1 MRRFTHLLTLGVG
14 AALFLTS
21 CSSGPS
27 IGTVSQS
34 GTETTLTVPAMWA
47 GTNAEGEP
55 VGGIEPAGI
64 TIDRAG
70 PPGFRLD
77 LATIE
82 AQGAGA
88 MWEAATASAA
98 MVATLY
104 GAVDPSTISMDF
116 TITGPIDGPSAGG
129 ILTVGLLAAL
139 RGQDLREGVTM
150 TGTITPEGSIGPV
163 GLVKTKI
170 ESAVREGFTTILIPP
185 QTRMAFDSETEQQID
200 LVDYGA
206 ELGVEVI
213 PVGTVSEAYERFTGT
228 PFVSA
233 AATPYALPQP
243 VIGATQ
249 GVAEGF
255 LGVLQEQRAQVTLS
269 PDAAS
274 FVDDYLGR
282 MQARVN
288 EGKPAE
294 AYGIGA
300 FIGLELARI
309 AGAEATQ
316 DMLAT
321 MDLNAAKQQAR
332 SLIERR
338 RGAAETHLNEAV
350 AERGRNLSQQ
360 LSVPSAAAWV
370 TYAIAGFDGLLA
382 NIDAVNSEEALLEV
396 GRLTSEYGF
405 MAEQFFPDALAV
417 IAAMP
422 GEPLADERATATFLA
437 QYRNFLIAAG
447 KANETYAADVLS
459 LRVTQEGQ
467 AVIGGQLPIATQLHD
482 IALALDPE
490 PGQTDQE
497 LLQSAYALT
506 YYIVTAT
513 MTANA
518 QVYEAYE
525 GGPAGEAV
533 EAMQPEILRTSVIT
547 GQNIVNDA
555 ASIVAA
561 NGLDAGYPVWSSSWG
576 VAGIEEYRD
585 SPAQMAA
592 SWIALNEVWYDAV
605 NVFML
610 NAAQQAGLGT
620 PTG

>member
-1 MRRFTHLLTLGVG
+1 VRTLSGLMALGLG

-21 CSSGPS
+21 CSSGPD
-27 IGTVSQS
+27 IGTVNQS

-47 GTNAEGEP
+47 GNDADGNP

-104 GAVDPSTISMDF
+104 SAVNPASISMDF

-139 RGQDLREGVTM
+139 RGQDLLEGVTM

-185 QTRMAFDSETEQQID
+185 QTQMAFDPQTEQPID
-200 LVDYGA
+200 LVDFGA
-206 ELGVEVI
+206 ELGAEVI
-213 PVGTVSEAYERFTGT
+213 PVGTVAEAYERFTGT
-228 PFVSA
+228 PFVEA
-233 AATPYALPQP
+233 GTTAYALPQP
-243 VIGATQ
+243 VVNATQ
-249 GVAEGF
+249 SVAEGF
-255 LGVLQEQRAQVTLS
+255 LTALQQQRAKVTLS
-269 PDAAS
+269 DNAAS
-274 FVDDYLGR
+274 FVDEYLGR
-282 MQARVN
+282 MQTRVN

-309 AGAEATQ
+309 AGGEATTA
-316 DMLAT
+316 DLSTTDLAS
-321 MDLNAAKQQAR
+321 AKTKAR
-332 SLIERR
+332 IRVEEY
-338 RGAAETHLNEAV
+338 RGTADAQLKAAV
-350 AERGRNLSQQ
+350 AQRGRSLSQQ
-360 LSVPSAAAWV
+360 LSVPTAAAWA

-382 NIDAVNSEEALLEV
+382 NIDAVNSEDALLEV
-396 GRLTSEYGF
+396 GKLANEYRF
-405 MAEQFFPDALAV
+405 MVEQFFPDALAV
-417 IAAMP
+417 IDAMP
-422 GEPLADERATATFLA
+422 GEPMIDEAATVTFLS

-482 IALALDPE
+482 IALALNPE

-497 LLQSAYALT
+497 LLQVAYALT

-518 QVYEAYE
+518 QVYEAYD

-547 GQNIVNDA
+547 GKNIVNDA
-555 ASIVAA
+555 ASIVSA
-561 NGLDAGYPVWSSSWG
+561 NGLDAGFPVWSSSWG

-610 NAAQQAGLGT
+610 NAAQQAGLGSSSE
-620 PTG
+620 